1 MQNPRYSVYRL
12 EVFEPEYT
20 VTAQNSITG
29 DAMSF
34 KIGGGQLL
42 ADVVIP
48 ELEELRRHVYDAMLN
63 GFPTLYVTYL
73 GDRNLITTCAQFDS
87 IYVR

>member
-1 MQNPRYSVYRL
+1 M
-12 EVFEPEYT
+12 
-20 VTAQNSITG
+20 VTAQNGITG
-29 DAMSF
+29 ESMSF
-34 KIGGGQLL
+34 TVGGRLF

-63 GFPTLYVTYL
+63 GCPILYVTYL
-73 GDRNLITTCAQFDS
+73 GDRKLITTCVQFDS